1 MENLNSDDDMQMSL
15 TMASSMGI
23 PLIIDFYTTWCG
35 PCKTMS
41 PEFEKLS
48 VEYTGKAVFV
58 KCDIDQ
64 AKDIAENYG
73 IESIPTFQAWKDGN
87 PLGQV
92 VGADLDGLKKM
103 VEEAINT
110 K

>member
-1 MENLNSDDDMQMSL
+1 MDSLKTDDDLQLSL
-15 TMASSMGI
+15 ATASSMGL

-48 VEYTGKAVFV
+48 KEYEGKAIFV

-64 AKDIAENYG
+64 AQEIAQNYG
-73 IESIPTFQAWKDGN
+73 IESIPTFQSWLDGN
-87 PLGQV
+87 PIGQV
-92 VGADLDGLKKM
+92 VGADL
-103 VEEAINT
+103 EALQKLVKDSI